1 MASTTMKKTIKAI
14 ALVAITMSMAL
25 IILSSIN
32 INYQQQEQE
41 QHNQVDEEVNNKEN
55 AMFLPSKRSVSRFL
69 IESKTYQQHHRR
81 SLKPADH
88 CHKDNEV
95 CDLVYGKN
103 YFTCCGNKCFDLT
116 VDKKHCGGCHNKCK
130 FTHDCCN
137 GKCVDK
143 TYDKRHCGGCNNKC
157 LDAQFCVYGMC
168 DYA

>member
-1 MASTTMKKTIKAI
+1 MVSTLMKTTIKVFT
-14 ALVAITMSMAL
+14 LVAITICMVIAT
-25 IILSSIN
+25 IALSSTS
-32 INYQQQEQE
+32 INYNQQD
-41 QHNQVDEEVNNKEN
+41 HHHVKEEGNNAAN
-55 AMFLPSKRSVSRFL
+55 NVLLLPSKRVSRFL
-69 IESKTYQQHHRR
+69 VENDYNRHGR

-88 CHKDNEV
+88 CHKDYEV
-95 CDLVYGKN
+95 CDVMYGN
-103 YFTCCGNKCFDLT
+103 NFTCCGNKCFDLI